1 MRRRFTVGLLAL
13 AALVFIAAAKWPAH
27 AQPSAPAQTPAPRTP
42 VLVELFT
49 SEGCSDCPPAD
60 ALLTRLVKTQPVSG
74 AQVIALEH
82 HVDYWDQQGWRDPY
96 SSPDAT
102 ARQTAYSASL
112 PNNGPYTPQ
121 MVVDGTAELIG
132 NNSSAALRA
141 IDRAVKST
149 KSYLDIHWPADMAHF
164 GDPRPV
170 LEVSLGKL
178 GEIPRGDSAEVFL
191 AITEDNL
198 HSDVARGENKG
209 RALDHTNVVRRLDH
223 LGKADPS
230 KDVSFTARPT
240 LNLGKNWNR
249 ANLHAVVFVQENKS
263 RHVLAVASLAFP
275 AP

>member
-1 MRRRFTVGLLAL
+1 MRLRSKLAILAL
-13 AALVFIAAAKWPAH
+13 TALAIIAAGANRLA
-27 AQPSAPAQTPAPRTP
+27 SAQTPAPRTP

-82 HVDYWDQQGWRDPY
+82 HVDYWDQQGWRDPF

-149 KSYLDIHWPADMAHF
+149 KTYLDIRWPADMAHF

-209 RALDHTNVVRRLDH
+209 HALDHTNVVRRLDH

-249 ANLHAVVFVQENKS
+249 ANLHAVVFVQESKS